1 MQTSQLAVNPEKL
14 INNLRF
20 SFTQSTTVLGEL
32 MQNARRAGATFV
44 SFEYAEASRTLTV
57 CDDGC
62 GIESLQTL
70 LTVAE
75 SGWDVELIET
85 EHAFGVGFLSAL
97 FACETISVDSK
108 GGRFSVNTADLLA
121 FQPIMIEPADWKGIT
136 RLTLTQFK
144 PETDR
149 IVSQLCRLA
158 RGFPIEVRFNGA
170 SLERLRAITSALP
183 FIETE
188 LGDLCLYG
196 LSPGED
202 WLLQTDY
209 FHLYLQGLP
218 VYHSHHERDPGHV
231 IHLDTRRFF
240 ARLPDRDKLIDEAQV
255 IAEVKRVLQREARNR
270 LATLKS
276 ELSAE
281 DFVEGYDTLKT
292 YHCLDLLNEVP
303 LLPKQALAVIQ
314 EYPIKEGCGN
324 VNLAMNANAVSRSD
338 VESGLIKIAE
348 LDDLEDV
355 GALRWMFAWH
365 RDYLVFRPGLD
376 QGHWLFQYLIDLNTP
391 AITLDVVGEKH
402 SAYFEGQWVSG
413 QAIFCEQYRLTMNG
427 ESVDIDNDAVYDE
440 DQNCFIV
447 PSKETTGMVVG
458 QASSYHDEWDTYME
472 AAKEAE
478 EWDFQNFVVA
488 NTADQ
493 AADAL
498 QRLLPSFGSCPALF
512 SRVFQVALGDSG
524 EVVSV
529 AEIQANGAMN
539 GQGCHSLQHPAHT
552 EF

>member
-1 MQTSQLAVNPEKL
+1 MQTTQLTVNPEKL

-44 SFEYAEASRTLTV
+44 SFEYVEASRTLTV

-62 GIESLQTL
+62 GIEFLQTL

-75 SGWDVELIET
+75 SGWDAELIET

-108 GGRFSVNTADLLA
+108 GGRFSANTAELLA
-121 FQPIMIEPADWKGIT
+121 FQPIMIEPADWQGIT
-136 RLTLTQFK
+136 RLTLSQFK
-144 PETDR
+144 PEADH
-149 IVSQLCRLA
+149 IESQLRRLA
-158 RGFPIEVRFNGA
+158 RGFPIEASFNGV
-170 SLERLRAITSALP
+170 RLDRSRAISSILP

-188 LGDLCLYG
+188 LGELYLYG
-196 LSPGED
+196 LSPGAN
-202 WLLQTDY
+202 WLRNTDI

-218 VYHSHHERDPGHV
+218 VYHSHPRDLGHV
-231 IHLDTRRFF
+231 IHLDASRYV

-255 IAEVKRVLQREARNR
+255 IAEVKRVLQREARHR
-270 LATLKS
+270 LVALKGV
-276 ELSAE
+276 LSAE
-281 DFVEGYDTLKT
+281 DFVEGYDTLKA
-292 YHCLDLLNEVP
+292 YHCLDLLNDVP
-303 LLPKQALAVIQ
+303 LLPKQALATIQ
-314 EYPIKEGCGN
+314 DYPLKEGCCN
-324 VNLAMNANAVSRSD
+324 VNLAMNAHAVSRSD
-338 VESGLIKIAE
+338 VESGRVKIAD
-348 LDDLEDV
+348 LDDLDEV
-355 GALRWMFAWH
+355 GALRWLYAWH
-365 RDYLVFRPGLD
+365 QYFQVYRRSLA

-391 AITLDVVGEKH
+391 AIGLDLIGEKH

-413 QAIFCEQYRLTMNG
+413 SAVFCEQYRLTVG
-427 ESVDIDNDAVYDE
+427 DDSVEIDQDAVYDE
-440 DQNCFIV
+440 ELNRFIV
-447 PSKETTGMVVG
+447 PSKEITGRVVG

-472 AAKEAE
+472 AAKEAD

-512 SRVFQVALGDSG
+512 SRVFQVVLGDSG
-524 EVVSV
+524 EVLTV
-529 AEIQANGAMN
+529 AEI
-539 GQGCHSLQHPAHT
+539 
-552 EF
+552 